1 MNSTLSSPV
10 VSQAQHTPFVMG
22 SPLASPVVPQT
33 QQTPFVMDSTL
44 SSPVVSQI
52 QQTPFV
58 MGSTLSSPV
67 VSQLQQSPLSM
78 PQYEVS
84 SSYTPLS
91 VPFSPEPR
99 THVTFPTDYNNFTPS
114 NGGMSA
120 NHEEDYKGLVVE
132 LVDAVESSYSQLEE
146 LNQLNTLTMRDVD
159 FVNGLVPGHLK
170 VEWIRKYHDMS
181 SGEKIQPFRP
191 FMKFLE
197 RERETAA
204 RLAEN
209 QIFYSVV
216 ITMAYIPSRKWQSAA
231 TIDLSI
237 MKGELGVCL
246 QGTHPDLSEDT
257 KYDSN
262 LVKTIH
268 DSKIKLESYYD
279 LIHIQNFN
287 QDQRSYYLHV
297 IVPRVL
303 WNVLIEMVTEDVMQ
317 LWQLWLY
324 SERMRGEVQKRT
336 SGKAYGVIFTDMQ
349 VSSVRG
355 WPEKI
360 YSDPGSQLIGAGR
373 ELEEAWKN
381 MDRQSLQ
388 KSGTKNGST
397 WIFGPADSPWYQGA
411 VESLVKS
418 AKRAIHFAVNNQ
430 HLSVPEFLTL
440 CYEVSN
446 LMNERPIGAQPSI
459 DSTLNILTPNSL
471 LLGRA
476 RAINPLGWQP
486 HNSNIR
492 TRYHLV
498 QAVTEDVWKRW
509 TELYAPTLI
518 KD

>member
-120 NHEEDYKGLVVE
+120 NHV
-132 LVDAVESSYSQLEE
+132 
-146 LNQLNTLTMRDVD
+146 
-159 FVNGLVPGHLK
+159 
-170 VEWIRKYHDMS
+170 
-181 SGEKIQPFRP
+181 
-191 FMKFLE
+191 
-197 RERETAA
+197 
-204 RLAEN
+204 
-209 QIFYSVV
+209 
-216 ITMAYIPSRKWQSAA
+216 
-231 TIDLSI
+231 
-237 MKGELGVCL
+237 
-246 QGTHPDLSEDT
+246 
-257 KYDSN
+257 
-262 LVKTIH
+262 
-268 DSKIKLESYYD
+268 
-279 LIHIQNFN
+279 
-287 QDQRSYYLHV
+287 
-297 IVPRVL
+297 
-303 WNVLIEMVTEDVMQ
+303 
-317 LWQLWLY
+317 
-324 SERMRGEVQKRT
+324 RGEVQKRT

-430 HLSVPEFLTL
+430 RLSVPEFLTL